1 MKSHIS
7 GHNEFTGYEWLKQ
20 IYYCRLWFG
29 TIGTVHMEI
38 PKVQTFN
45 VNIH

>member
-20 IYYCRLWFG
+20 IS
-29 TIGTVHMEI
+29 TTVDFVLLKNNI
-38 PKVQTFN
+38 N
-45 VNIH
+45 VKIICVEPI